1 MKGGCRLIWIQ
12 GSSSKEVV
20 ECNILIYLV
29 QLEDLLSV
37 HVGILLTSYGYYDYA
52 VFNRLGETL
61 ARQWQCEYKSSSF
74 AI

>member
-37 HVGILLTSYGYYDYA
+37 HVGILLTSYGYYML
-52 VFNRLGETL
+52 FILLSN
-61 ARQWQCEYKSSSF
+61 
-74 AI
+74 